1 MSSED
6 GAAPSPGRAAA
17 SPASEHFSTPMTA
30 ASSSSQGNPP
40 TPRRLL
46 GEEREEEMV
55 PATPNAAVAEQ
66 QMQIPATPLTP
77 LSGLDSD
84 DDRSI
89 NSDNDGGA
97 LPGDR
102 FDEGEDDG
110 LQDSNDTRTLA
121 RGTDVDVRVA
131 AETFREFLRNFKS
144 LRADVA
150 AGQGGDS
157 STEESDIESAA
168 DSPPLYLEKL
178 ESLMR
183 HTAPSSLDIDTM
195 HLYYHNEDC
204 QRLYYQLVHYP
215 MELVPLLDVVVQ
227 REMQRLVG
235 DEEVPIPPVQV
246 RPFNMKDVSNLR
258 CLDPIAMDSL
268 VCLKGMIV
276 RCSPIIP
283 DLKVAHFKCVIC
295 GHDQQIAI
303 DRGRIREPS
312 QCDNCNT
319 KNSYQLTHNRSIF
332 ADKQLVRLQE
342 TPDQVPA
349 GQTPASVV
357 TFCFDDLVD
366 KCQPGDK
373 VEITGI
379 LRAQP
384 VRVNPKLTKLKSIY
398 KTYVDVIHFRSVTGM
413 ERSKG
418 KEGATRLDKDRIQQ
432 LQMLSQKPDIYEQL
446 TKSLAP
452 SIWELD
458 NVKKGVLCMLFG
470 GNHRRVKEGNDRS
483 HDSDS
488 EDEDSVVNVDSPG
501 QEEDTKL
508 NKRGDINILLCG
520 DPGTS
525 KSQLLSYVHKLS
537 SRGIYTSGKGSSAVG
552 LTASVV
558 RDPETRDLVLERY
571 DAKKRFHR
579 HLFNWLTFL
588 LFLAKVEP

>member
-6 GAAPSPGRAAA
+6 RAAPSPDRAAA
-17 SPASEHFSTPMTA
+17 SPSSQQFSTPMTA
-30 ASSSSQGNPP
+30 ASSTSSNGNPP

-46 GEEREEEMV
+46 NEERDEEMV
-55 PATPNAAVAEQ
+55 PATPNEPTAGQE
-66 QMQIPATPLTP
+66 MQIPATPLTP
-77 LSGLDSD
+77 LTGLEDAED

-89 NSDNDGGA
+89 NSDSNGGS
-97 LPGDR
+97 LPPGR
-102 FDEGEDDG
+102 LDEDEDD
-110 LQDSNDTRTLA
+110 DFHDNNDTRTLA
-121 RGTDVDVRVA
+121 RGTDVDVRVS

-144 LRADVA
+144 LRADA
-150 AGQGGDS
+150 SNGQEDDS
-157 STEESDIESAA
+157 SDEESDLESVV
-168 DSPPLYLEKL
+168 DSQPLYLEKL

-195 HLYYHNEDC
+195 HLYYHNEAC
-204 QRLYYQLVHYP
+204 QRLYHQLVHYP

-227 REMQRLVG
+227 REMRRLVG
-235 DEEVPIPPVQV
+235 DDDVPIPPVQV
-246 RPFNMKDVSNLR
+246 RPFNMKDVCNLR
-258 CLDPIAMDSL
+258 CLDPIAMDTL

-295 GHDQQIAI
+295 GDDQQVAI

-312 QCDNCNT
+312 QCQSCNT
-319 KNSYQLTHNRSIF
+319 KDSYQLTHNRCIF

-349 GQTPASVV
+349 GQTPASAV

-384 VRVNPKLTKLKSIY
+384 VRVNPKVTKLKSIY

-413 ERSKG
+413 ESSKG
-418 KEGATRLDKDRIQQ
+418 KEGASKITKDRIQQ
-432 LQMLSQKPDIYEQL
+432 LHMLSQRPDIYEQL

-470 GNHRRVKEGNDRS
+470 GNHRRVKKGNDRS
-483 HDSDS
+483 RDSDS
-488 EDEDSVVNVDSPG
+488 DDEDSVIDANSKG
-501 QEEDTKL
+501 QDEDTKL

-520 DPGTS
+520 DPGTA

-558 RDPETRDLVLERY
+558 RDPETRDLVLERSV
-571 DAKKRFHR
+571 R
-579 HLFNWLTFL
+579 T
-588 LFLAKVEP
+588 